1 MNILDSILAA
11 QNGGAVSQMGQ
22 QLGLGQDQ
30 TMSVLSALV
39 PALAGGFQRNMQS
52 EGGMDALMGALTG
65 GQHSQYLDD
74 PSSLASASGDG
85 NGILGHIFGSKDVSR
100 QVATRAAAQTGLDPS
115 ILKQAMPLV
124 AALMMGALA
133 RQRSGAGAS
142 MAGAQGMPGGGLMSM
157 LTPMLDS
164 NRDGSI
170 VDDVMGML
178 GKLGR

>member
-11 QNGGAVSQMGQ
+11 QDGSAVKQMGQ
-22 QLGLGQDQ
+22 QLGLGDAQ
-30 TMSVLSALV
+30 TMSVLSTLV

-52 EGGMDALMGALTG
+52 PGGLDALVGALTN
-65 GQHSQYLDD
+65 GQHAQYLEN
-74 PSSLASASGDG
+74 PTSLAGAAGDG
-85 NGILGHIFGSKDVSR
+85 NSILGHILGSKDVSR
-100 QVATRAAAQTGLDPS
+100 DVAVRAAAQTGLDAG
-115 ILKQAMPLV
+115 ILKQALPLV
-124 AALMMGALA
+124 AALMMAAMA
-133 RQRSGAGAS
+133 RQGGASSMTSGAGLP
-142 MAGAQGMPGGGLMSM
+142 GGGGLMSM

>member
-1 MNILDSILAA
+1 MNILDTILAA
-11 QNGGAVSQMGQ
+11 QNGGAVQQMGQ

-39 PALAGGFQRNMQS
+39 PALAGGFQNNMQS
-52 EGGMDALMGALTG
+52 QGGLDALMGALAG
-65 GQHSQYLDD
+65 GQHSQYLES
-74 PSSLASASGDG
+74 PGSLAGAVGDG
-85 NGILGHIFGSKDVSR
+85 NGILGHILGSKDVSR

-115 ILKQAMPLV
+115 ILKAALPIV
-124 AALMMGALA
+124 AAMMMGAMAKQGGTAA
-133 RQRSGAGAS
+133 RAGAT
-142 MAGAQGMPGGGLMSM
+142 PGGGLMDM
-157 LTPMLDS
+157 LSPMLDS